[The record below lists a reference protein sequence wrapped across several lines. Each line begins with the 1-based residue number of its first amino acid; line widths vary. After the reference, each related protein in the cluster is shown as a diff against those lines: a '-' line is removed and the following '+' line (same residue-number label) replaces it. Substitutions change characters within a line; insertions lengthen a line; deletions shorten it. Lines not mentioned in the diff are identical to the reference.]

1 MKFKWDEA
9 KRRSNMRKHGVD
21 FRDCPG
27 VFAGWCSTILDDRD
41 FGEARYLTT
50 GLLDDVVIVIS
61 HTESDETIRI
71 ISARK
76 AERYER
82 ESYFKEIWQ

>member
-1 MKFKWDEA
+1 MKFEWNEA
-9 KRRSNMRKHGVD
+9 KRRTNLRKHGVD
-21 FRDCPG
+21 FRDCPE
-27 VFAGWCSTILDDRD
+27 VFAGRCKTVLDVRD
-41 FGEARYLTT
+41 YGETRYLTT

-82 ESYFKEIWQ
+82 EDYFKEIWQ

>member
-1 MKFKWDEA
+1 MKFEFDEA
-9 KRRSNMRKHGVD
+9 KRRTNLRKHGVD
-21 FRDCPG
+21 FGDCPD
-27 VFAGWCSTILDDRD
+27 VFAGRCRTVLDGRD
-41 FGEARYLTT
+41 YGETRYLTT

-61 HTESDETIRI
+61 HTESDERIRF

-76 AERYER
+76 AGRYER